1 MTEHRQ
7 ATVFDVAKEAG
18 VSTATVSNVLNRRN
32 VPLSK
37 ETIRKVEEAA
47 ARLGYRRNGMAASL
61 SQRKTYELGL
71 LLPSLF
77 GYYGLFAEQMERTA
91 YAYGYHLSVFS
102 TDMDSKIERRL
113 LEKLLERRVDGVFSH
128 GLAMSSDSVR
138 KIVNDGTPILF
149 FNCWNEAKDMAIG
162 TVNLNVYQATL
173 DAVVHLRSQGC
184 RSIYYY
190 GYRKAFATN
199 EQRKM
204 GFCDG
209 LRLVGEG
216 LRSGMIDADDLPP
229 ESLPGWL
236 AEQSAGAEPAGVVCF
251 DDWKA
256 FVCLNRLMEHGYA
269 VPGRFKV
276 VGINNEFIAEHSYPG
291 LSSFSIPYELHADIS
306 FRWMLTHLGEQA
318 KLAADGEAD
327 FPPPQSGGVL
337 KIPLTLVE
345 RLSSARSDSGAIVAV
360 QG

>member
-1 MTEHRQ
+1 MTEYRQ

-204 GFCDG
+204 GFRDG

-216 LRSGMIDADDLPP
+216 LLSGMIDEDDLPP

-256 FVCLNRLMEHGYA
+256 FVCLNRLMEYGYA

-276 VGINNEFIAEHSYPG
+276 VGINNEFIARHSYPG
-291 LSSFSIPYELHADIS
+291 LSSFNIPYELHADIS

-345 RLSSARSDSGAIVAV
+345 RLSSARSD
-360 QG
+360 